1 MNDQTFELLTISA
14 IWAFAVLLYYFAG
27 KKHGYA
33 DGYAAGI
40 EQGHKNVLSALSA
53 SSDFLSE
60 QKP

>member
-1 MNDQTFELLTISA
+1 MNETLFTISG
-14 IWAFAVLLYYFAG
+14 IWALAVALYYFAG

-40 EQGHKNVLSALSA
+40 EQGHKNVLSALTA
-53 SSDFLSE
+53 SSEFLQE